1 MATPRAFI
9 CGVAGL
15 TLSEIERDFLKKH
28 QPYGVILFA
37 RNCGTPEQV
46 TQLVADIK
54 SCLSH
59 PFASILID
67 QEGGRVARLKP
78 PHWRAYPPAAKFGE
92 LCARDKNAAIATARV
107 NARLIADDLRAL
119 GITTNCA
126 PLADV
131 PAPEC
136 HDIIGDR
143 AFGDTP
149 AQVALLARAQADG
162 LRDGGILPILK
173 HIPGHGRARA
183 DSHEDL
189 PVVEASRETLEA
201 VDFAPF
207 RELRDIPLG
216 MTAHILFTALDAD
229 VVSTFSPKVIGL
241 IRDAIGFDGLL
252 MSDDLSM
259 KALRGSFEQRAE
271 RTLAAGC
278 DLVLHCNGNMEEMLA
293 IASVTPAMTNAAI
306 TRAERAQAWLPGS
319 VGQVPADAVAQWQT
333 LFAA

>member
-1 MATPRAFI
+1 MIPHAFI
-9 CGVAGL
+9 CGIEGVE
-15 TLSEIERDFLKKH
+15 LSDSEREFLRHH

-37 RNCGTPEQV
+37 RNCQSPAQV
-46 TQLVADIK
+46 STLVQQIK
-54 SCLSH
+54 ACLTH

-78 PHWRAYPPAAKFGE
+78 PHWRAYPAAATYAKLYKTHPA
-92 LCARDKNAAIATARV
+92 DAISATQL

-131 PAPEC
+131 PSPEC

-149 AQVALLARAQADG
+149 LQVVALARAQANG
-162 LRDGGILPILK
+162 LREGGILPILK

-189 PVVEASRETLEA
+189 PVVEASRSELEA
-201 VDFAPF
+201 TDFAPF
-207 RELRDIPLG
+207 HALRDIPLG
-216 MTAHILFTALDAD
+216 MTAHILFTALDAEM
-229 VVSTFSPKVIGL
+229 VSTFSPKVITL
-241 IRDAIGFDGLL
+241 IREHIGFDGLL

-259 KALRGSFEQRAE
+259 KALRGSFAERAE

-278 DLVLHCNGNMEEMLA
+278 DLVLHCNGNMQEMQD
-293 IASVTPAMTNAAI
+293 IARVTPAMSKAAML
-306 TRAERAQAWLPGS
+306 RAERAKSWLPA
-319 VGQVPADAVAQWQT
+319 VLLALPDDAIMRWQK
-333 LFAA
+333 FA